1 MLGIPARRHQQGGKR
16 QSGELEGQKAVKF
29 VKQQQ
34 REEGDVDMAEVAPGA
49 GSTASLTKLLGKLTL
64 ANSQQL
70 RELAAATV
78 ETYVVQAEI
87 ETLKRTKQATADFA
101 KHVQGQ
107 QPSERAKHGHPH
119 SHAFIAAAQQLA
131 EVAKEKGMEAE
142 HVQISKY
149 ITDVQAVQQVADRL
163 RAIENGCTLFKIKN
177 AYKKETKK
185 LVVAFRYGTPE
196 EAVWEH
202 MRKVFVQVY
211 KAEQKLGEAPRS
223 NLERQVQQL
232 VGGAS

>member
-1 MLGIPARRHQQGGKR
+1 MLGVPARRQQQGGKR

-29 VKQQQ
+29 VKQQ
-34 REEGDVDMAEVAPGA
+34 EKDEKDVDMAVVAGA
-49 GSTASLTKLLGKLTL
+49 ESTASLTKLLGKLTL

-70 RELAAATV
+70 RELAAATT
-78 ETYVVQAEI
+78 ETYVVQADI
-87 ETLKRTKQATADFA
+87 ETLKQTKQATTDFA

-107 QPSERAKHGHPH
+107 PPSERAKFGHPH
-119 SHAFIAAAQQLA
+119 SHAFMAAAMQLA
-131 EVAKEKGMEAE
+131 EAAKEKGMEAE
-142 HVQISKY
+142 HAQITKY
-149 ITDVQAVQQVADRL
+149 ITDMQAIKEPADRL
-163 RAIENGCTLFKIKN
+163 KAIETGCTLFKVKN
-177 AYKKETKK
+177 AFKKETKK

-202 MRKVFVQVY
+202 MRKVFTQVY